1 MNNDITVDLK
11 QEQTLVLSNDL
22 QLVTRI
28 VASITLLTMQATNVI
43 LLLAFTYTKKHMSIV
58 NKCKDIK
65 TVYSANKIVKIKK
78 LIKTN
83 PIVSCQE
90 SRNLRWKVK
99 LKRTQQGH
107 WRQRH

>member
-78 LIKTN
+78 LIKKVDKTN
-83 PIVSCQE
+83 
-90 SRNLRWKVK
+90 
-99 LKRTQQGH
+99 
-107 WRQRH
+107 